1 VLKVSG
7 HLPHGPNNSFLREED
22 DPRLDSSNTLSPGS
36 GDFFP
41 DSDSSSPDS
50 DIHSDSEK
58 DDSPSDSDFVPD
70 KDDPPSDGDDS
81 PPDCDFLLDKDSF
94 PPDCD
99 FLPDKNNSM
108 NLPLKIEHNA
118 RCTHIEHARKVVVV
132 AAEKRI
138 ERNPEI
144 SALYDDW

>member
-1 VLKVSG
+1 MFPNS
-7 HLPHGPNNSFLREED
+7 HGDNNSFLQGKD
-22 DPRLDSSNTLSPGS
+22 NPRLDSSNILSSGS

-81 PPDCDFLLDKDSF
+81 PPDCDFL
-94 PPDCD
+94 
-99 FLPDKNNSM
+99 PDKNNSM
-108 NLPLKIEHNA
+108 NHPLKIKRNA
-118 RCTHIEHARKVVVV
+118 RCTHIEHARKFVV

-138 ERNPEI
+138 ERNTEI
-144 SALYDDW
+144 SALYDD